1 MLEQPKADVMTRF
14 LAALI
19 DGVLSGAI
27 SMIIP
32 VVGAIIST
40 AYLLIKDGLFE
51 GQSLGKK
58 LMKLQVVT
66 MSGEKPDFAISAKRN
81 VIFAIPSIIMIIP
94 ILGWVIAPILALIIL
109 IIEVLKVVN
118 EPQGRRMGDNW
129 ADTQVIPFVEG
140 TQSQNI
146 N

>member
-58 LMKLQVVT
+58 LMKLQVIT
-66 MSGEKPDFAISAKRN
+66 TSGEKADFATSARRN

-118 EPQGRRMGDNW
+118 EPQGRRLGDNW
-129 ADTQVIPFVEG
+129 AGTQVIPFVEG

-146 N
+146 S